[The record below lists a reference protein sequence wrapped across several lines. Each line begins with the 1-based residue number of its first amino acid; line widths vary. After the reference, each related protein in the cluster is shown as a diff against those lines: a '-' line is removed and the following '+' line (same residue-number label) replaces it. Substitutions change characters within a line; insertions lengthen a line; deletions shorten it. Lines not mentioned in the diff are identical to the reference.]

1 MSDNEKKLLTL
12 MAIVGF
18 LVVNY
23 LGYNFATSTRRS
35 VNAQNADAL
44 QKLAVVEKFRENRDL
59 VTEDIEWLAQHEPQP
74 AASQD
79 VQTGLQQSIVS
90 EAGSSGFGLTSQK
103 LLPVI
108 AKEGSHF
115 HSAQFEIKTT
125 CTEEMLYRW
134 FEKLN
139 NPDVLRVVS
148 QIRLSPNQKDDTQI
162 DYTAIVEQWFV
173 PKTL

>member
-1 MSDNEKKLLTL
+1 MSENEKKLLTAL
-12 MAIVGF
+12 GVVGF
-18 LVVNY
+18 LIINY
-23 LGYNFATSTRRS
+23 LGYSFAMSTRRS
-35 VNAQNADAL
+35 VNAQNADAM
-44 QKLAVVEKFRENRDL
+44 QKLAVVDKFHESRDL
-59 VTEDIEWLAQHEPQP
+59 ITEDIDWLAQHEPQP
-74 AASQD
+74 TASQD
-79 VQTGLQQSIVS
+79 VQTGLQQSIVT

-115 HSAQFEIKTT
+115 HSAQFEIKAT

-134 FEKLN
+134 FDKLN
-139 NPDVLRVVS
+139 NPEVFRVVS

-162 DYTAIVEQWFV
+162 DCTAVIEQWFV